1 MYIWK
6 TSALAEDI
14 KNNSVGQKEWKKY
27 YLAVSIFMTLTMYIT
42 AVTPREN
49 ITAVLVEAV
58 AIVGILIFGVS
69 FTYQSNKGDSGVDYI
84 PRMTALAFPVLVK
97 LFLLSILAGVLIG
110 VLIGVLSEVLSL
122 PEDIMEWF
130 MVGFVSVI
138 QVTFFW
144 RINVHIKY
152 INA

>member
-14 KNNSVGQKEWKKY
+14 KNNSVGQKEWRKY
-27 YLAVSIFMTLTMYIT
+27 YLAVSIFMTLAMYIT
-42 AVTPREN
+42 AFSPREN
-49 ITAVLVEAV
+49 IVAALVEAIF
-58 AIVGILIFGVS
+58 IVGILIFGVS

-84 PRMTALAFPVLVK
+84 SRMTALTFPLLVK

-110 VLIGVLSEVLSL
+110 VFSEVLSL
-122 PEDIMEWF
+122 SEDIMEWF

-138 QVTFFW
+138 QAAFFW